1 MNTETLQKMKSMKL
15 YGMHRAFKTGIET
28 NMQGYTLDQFVA
40 FMVES
45 EFDDR
50 TDRRI
55 KRSITNAKFRYKA
68 NIEEIIY
75 EARRQLNKNDVL
87 RLAEGSYI
95 KNGEN
100 ILITGSTGAGK
111 SYIASA
117 LGHQAF
123 EQGFKVLYY
132 NTLKLMSRLKMA
144 KADGSYI
151 KEMTRI
157 ERADLLILDDF
168 GLETFDHQSRLML
181 LEMIEDRYNKKSMI
195 VASQL
200 PVETWYEVIGEKTIS
215 DAVLD
220 RVVHNA
226 HRLELKG
233 ESMRRKR
240 N

>member
-1 MNTETLQKMKSMKL
+1 MNTETLQKMRSMKL
-15 YGMHRAFKTGIET
+15 FGMHRAFKTGLET
-28 NMQGYTLDQFVA
+28 GMKDYTLDQFIS
-40 FMVES
+40 FMVEA

-50 TDRRI
+50 QDRRI

-75 EARRQLNKNDVL
+75 EARRELDKNEVL

-95 KNGEN
+95 KKGEN

-111 SYIASA
+111 SYLASA
-117 LGHQAF
+117 LGHQAC
-123 EQGFKVLYY
+123 EQGFKVVYY
-132 NTLKLMSRLKMA
+132 NTLKLMTKLKMA

-151 KEMTRI
+151 KEMLRI
-157 ERADLLILDDF
+157 ERSDVLILDDF

-181 LEMIEDRYNKKSMI
+181 LEMIEDRYNKKSI
-195 VASQL
+195 IIASQL
-200 PVETWYEVIGEKTIS
+200 PVDVWYEVIGEKTIS
-215 DAVLD
+215 DAILD
-220 RVVHNA
+220 RLVHNA